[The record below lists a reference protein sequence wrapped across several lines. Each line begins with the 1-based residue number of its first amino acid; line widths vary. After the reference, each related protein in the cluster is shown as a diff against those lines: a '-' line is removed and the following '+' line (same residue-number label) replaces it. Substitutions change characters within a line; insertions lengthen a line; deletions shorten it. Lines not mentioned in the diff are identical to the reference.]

1 METEK
6 RYVTG
11 RVTDEHNEPLLG
23 VNIIIKGTTQGT
35 STDNNG
41 NYKINAP
48 IGSQLVFS
56 FIGRETK
63 TSPPIQK
70 DTAAFNLVLK
80 EIAEELDEVV
90 VTPPKNN
97 TTIKDVPKK
106 DVPKKDVPKKEEKKN
121 QENPIR
127 RFYNPQTIVTKKK
140 SYNDTLKTS
149 KLLLVGG
156 ASLLFGL
163 LLFSL
168 DNSQYKKSVKKVAI

>member
-6 RYVTG
+6 RYIIG
-11 RVTDEHNEPLLG
+11 RVTDEHNEPILG
-23 VNIIIKGTTQGT
+23 VNILIKGTTKGT
-35 STDNNG
+35 TTDVNG

-63 TSPPIQK
+63 ISPPIQK
-70 DTAAFNLVLK
+70 DTAAFNVVLK

-97 TTIKDVPKK
+97 KTIKET
-106 DVPKKDVPKKEEKKN
+106 PKKEEKEN

-127 RFYNPQTIVTKKK
+127 RLYNPQTIVTKKK

>member
-41 NYKINAP
+41 NYRINAP

-70 DTAAFNLVLK
+70 DTAAFNVVLK

-97 TTIKDVPKK
+97 KTIKET
-106 DVPKKDVPKKEEKKN
+106 PKKEEKEN

>member
-35 STDNNG
+35 TTDNNG

-63 TSPPIQK
+63 ISPPIQK
-70 DTAAFNLVLK
+70 DTAAFNVVLK

-97 TTIKDVPKK
+97 KTIKET
-106 DVPKKDVPKKEEKKN
+106 PKKEEKEN

>member
-35 STDNNG
+35 TTDNNG

-63 TSPPIQK
+63 ISPPIQK
-70 DTAAFNLVLK
+70 DTAAFNVVLK

-97 TTIKDVPKK
+97 KTIKET
-106 DVPKKDVPKKEEKKN
+106 PKKEEKEN

-168 DNSQYKKSVKKVAI
+168 DNSQYRKSVKKVAI

>member
-6 RYVTG
+6 RYIIG
-11 RVTDEHNEPLLG
+11 RVTDEHNEPILG
-23 VNIIIKGTTQGT
+23 VNILIKGTTKGT
-35 STDNNG
+35 TTDVNG

-63 TSPPIQK
+63 ISPPIQK
-70 DTAAFNLVLK
+70 DTAAFNVVLK
-80 EIAEELDEVV
+80 EITEELDEVV

-97 TTIKDVPKK
+97 KTIKETL
-106 DVPKKDVPKKEEKKN
+106 KKEEKEN

-149 KLLLVGG
+149 KLLLVCGT
-156 ASLLFGL
+156 SLLFGL

>member
-6 RYVTG
+6 RYIIG

-35 STDNNG
+35 TTDNNG

-63 TSPPIQK
+63 ISPPIQK
-70 DTAAFNLVLK
+70 DTAAFNVVLK

-97 TTIKDVPKK
+97 TTI
-106 DVPKKDVPKKEEKKN
+106 KDVPKKEEKKN

>member
-1 METEK
+1 MEIEK
-6 RYVTG
+6 RYIIG
-11 RVTDEHNEPLLG
+11 RVTDERNEPILG
-23 VNIIIKGTTQGT
+23 VNILIKGTTKGT
-35 STDNNG
+35 TTDVNG

-63 TSPPIQK
+63 ISPPIQK
-70 DTAAFNLVLK
+70 DTAAFNVVLK
-80 EIAEELDEVV
+80 EIAEELYEVV

-97 TTIKDVPKK
+97 KTIKET
-106 DVPKKDVPKKEEKKN
+106 PKKEEKEN

>member
-6 RYVTG
+6 RYIIG
-11 RVTDEHNEPLLG
+11 LVTDEHNEPILG
-23 VNIIIKGTTQGT
+23 VNILIKGTTKGT
-35 STDNNG
+35 TTDVNG

-63 TSPPIQK
+63 ISPPIQK
-70 DTAAFNLVLK
+70 DTAAFNVVLK
-80 EIAEELDEVV
+80 EISQELGEVV
-90 VTPPKNN
+90 VTPPQNN
-97 TTIKDVPKK
+97 KTIKET
-106 DVPKKDVPKKEEKKN
+106 PKKEEKKN

-140 SYNDTLKTS
+140 SYNDTLKNS

>member
-35 STDNNG
+35 TTDNNG

-63 TSPPIQK
+63 ISPPIQK
-70 DTAAFNLVLK
+70 DTAAFNVVLK

-97 TTIKDVPKK
+97 TTI
-106 DVPKKDVPKKEEKKN
+106 KDVPKKEEKKN

-140 SYNDTLKTS
+140 SYNDTLKNS

>member
-35 STDNNG
+35 TTDNNG

-63 TSPPIQK
+63 ISPPIQK
-70 DTAAFNLVLK
+70 DTAAFNVVLK

-97 TTIKDVPKK
+97 KTIKET
-106 DVPKKDVPKKEEKKN
+106 PKKEEKEN

-168 DNSQYKKSVKKVAI
+168 DNSQHKKSVKKVAI

>member
-6 RYVTG
+6 RYIIG
-11 RVTDEHNEPLLG
+11 RVTDERNEPILG
-23 VNIIIKGTTQGT
+23 VNILIKGTTKGT
-35 STDNNG
+35 TTDVNG

-63 TSPPIQK
+63 ISPPIQK
-70 DTAAFNLVLK
+70 DTAAFNVVLK

-97 TTIKDVPKK
+97 TTI
-106 DVPKKDVPKKEEKKN
+106 KDVPKKEEKKN

-168 DNSQYKKSVKKVAI
+168 DNSQYKKSIKKVAI

>member
-35 STDNNG
+35 TTDNNG

-63 TSPPIQK
+63 ISPPIQK
-70 DTAAFNLVLK
+70 DTAAFNVVLK

-106 DVPKKDVPKKEEKKN
+106 EEKKN

-127 RFYNPQTIVTKKK
+127 RFYNTKTIVTKKK

>member
-6 RYVTG
+6 RYIIG

-35 STDNNG
+35 TTDNNG

-63 TSPPIQK
+63 ISPPIQK
-70 DTAAFNLVLK
+70 DTAAFNVVLK

-90 VTPPKNN
+90 VTHPKNN
-97 TTIKDVPKK
+97 KTIKET
-106 DVPKKDVPKKEEKKN
+106 PKKEEKEN

>member
-6 RYVTG
+6 RYIIG

-35 STDNNG
+35 TTDNNG

-70 DTAAFNLVLK
+70 DTAAFNVVLK

-97 TTIKDVPKK
+97 KTIKET
-106 DVPKKDVPKKEEKKN
+106 PKKEEKEN
-121 QENPIR
+121 QGNPIR

-168 DNSQYKKSVKKVAI
+168 DNSQYRKSVKKVAI

>member
-35 STDNNG
+35 TTDNNG

-63 TSPPIQK
+63 ISPPIQK
-70 DTAAFNLVLK
+70 DTAAFNVVLK
-80 EIAEELDEVV
+80 EISEELDEVV

-97 TTIKDVPKK
+97 KTIKET
-106 DVPKKDVPKKEEKKN
+106 PKKEEKEN

-168 DNSQYKKSVKKVAI
+168 DNSQYRKSVKKVAI

>member
-1 METEK
+1 METDK

-80 EIAEELDEVV
+80 EIAEELDEV
-90 VTPPKNN
+90 
-97 TTIKDVPKK
+97 
-106 DVPKKDVPKKEEKKN
+106 PKKDVPKKEEQKN
-121 QENPIR
+121 QENPLR

-168 DNSQYKKSVKKVAI
+168 DNSQYKKSVKTVAI

>member
-6 RYVTG
+6 RYIIG
-11 RVTDEHNEPLLG
+11 RVTDEHNEPILG
-23 VNIIIKGTTQGT
+23 VNILIKGTTKGT
-35 STDNNG
+35 TTDVNG

-56 FIGRETK
+56 FIGRKTK
-63 TSPPIQK
+63 ISPPIQK
-70 DTAAFNLVLK
+70 DTAAFNVVLK
-80 EIAEELDEVV
+80 EISQELGEVV
-90 VTPPKNN
+90 VTPQKN
-97 TTIKDVPKK
+97 KEA
-106 DVPKKDVPKKEEKKN
+106 PKKEEKKN

-140 SYNDTLKTS
+140 SYNDTLKNS

>member
-35 STDNNG
+35 TTDNNG

-70 DTAAFNLVLK
+70 DTAAFNVVLK
-80 EIAEELDEVV
+80 EIVEELDEVV

-97 TTIKDVPKK
+97 KTIKET
-106 DVPKKDVPKKEEKKN
+106 PKKEEKEN

>member
-6 RYVTG
+6 RYIIG
-11 RVTDEHNEPLLG
+11 RVTDEHNEPILG
-23 VNIIIKGTTQGT
+23 VNILIKGTTKGT
-35 STDNNG
+35 TTDVNG

-63 TSPPIQK
+63 ISPPIQK
-70 DTAAFNLVLK
+70 DTAAFNVVLK

-97 TTIKDVPKK
+97 KTIKETPI
-106 DVPKKDVPKKEEKKN
+106 KEEKEN

>member
-35 STDNNG
+35 TTDNNG

-63 TSPPIQK
+63 ISPPIQK
-70 DTAAFNLVLK
+70 DTAAFNVVLK

-97 TTIKDVPKK
+97 KTTKET
-106 DVPKKDVPKKEEKKN
+106 PKKEEKEN

-140 SYNDTLKTS
+140 SYNDTLKNS
-149 KLLLVGG
+149 KLLLIGG

>member
-6 RYVTG
+6 RYITG
-11 RVTDEHNEPLLG
+11 RVTDEHNEPLFG
-23 VNIIIKGTTQGT
+23 VNILIKGTTQGT
-35 STDNNG
+35 TTDNNG
-41 NYKINAP
+41 NYKINAS

-63 TSPPIQK
+63 ISPPIQK
-70 DTAAFNLVLK
+70 DTAAFNVVLK

-97 TTIKDVPKK
+97 KTIKET
-106 DVPKKDVPKKEEKKN
+106 PKKEEKEN

-140 SYNDTLKTS
+140 NYNDTLKTS

>member
-23 VNIIIKGTTQGT
+23 VNIIIKGTTKGT
-35 STDNNG
+35 TTDVNG

-63 TSPPIQK
+63 ISPPIQK
-70 DTAAFNLVLK
+70 DTAAFNVVLK

-97 TTIKDVPKK
+97 KIIKET
-106 DVPKKDVPKKEEKKN
+106 PKKEEKEN

>member
-6 RYVTG
+6 RYIIG

-35 STDNNG
+35 TTDNNG

-63 TSPPIQK
+63 ISPPIQK
-70 DTAAFNLVLK
+70 DTAAFNVVLK
-80 EIAEELDEVV
+80 EFAEELDEVV

-97 TTIKDVPKK
+97 KTIKET
-106 DVPKKDVPKKEEKKN
+106 PKKEEKEN

>member
-6 RYVTG
+6 RYIIG
-11 RVTDEHNEPLLG
+11 RVTDEHNEPILG
-23 VNIIIKGTTQGT
+23 VNILIKGTTKGT
-35 STDNNG
+35 TTDVNG

-63 TSPPIQK
+63 ISPPIQK
-70 DTAAFNLVLK
+70 DTAAFNVVLK

-97 TTIKDVPKK
+97 KIIKET
-106 DVPKKDVPKKEEKKN
+106 PKKEEKEN

>member
-6 RYVTG
+6 RYIIG
-11 RVTDEHNEPLLG
+11 RVTDEHNEPILG
-23 VNIIIKGTTQGT
+23 VNILIKGTTKGT
-35 STDNNG
+35 TTDVNG

-48 IGSQLVFS
+48 IDSQLVFS
-56 FIGRETK
+56 FIGRGTK
-63 TSPPIQK
+63 ISPPIQK
-70 DTAAFNLVLK
+70 DTAAFNVVLK
-80 EIAEELDEVV
+80 EISQELGEVV
-90 VTPPKNN
+90 VTPQKN
-97 TTIKDVPKK
+97 KEA
-106 DVPKKDVPKKEEKKN
+106 PKKEEKKN

-127 RFYNPQTIVTKKK
+127 RFYNPQTIVKKKK
-140 SYNDTLKTS
+140 SYNDTLKNS

>member
-35 STDNNG
+35 TTDNNG

-63 TSPPIQK
+63 ISPPIQK
-70 DTAAFNLVLK
+70 DTAAFNVVLK

-97 TTIKDVPKK
+97 KTIKET
-106 DVPKKDVPKKEEKKN
+106 PKKEEKQN

>member
-6 RYVTG
+6 RYITG
-11 RVTDEHNEPLLG
+11 RVTDEHNEPILG
-23 VNIIIKGTTQGT
+23 VNILIKGTTKGT
-35 STDNNG
+35 TTDVNG

-63 TSPPIQK
+63 ISPLIQK
-70 DTAAFNLVLK
+70 DTAAFNVVLK
-80 EIAEELDEVV
+80 EIAEKLDEVV

-97 TTIKDVPKK
+97 KTIKET
-106 DVPKKDVPKKEEKKN
+106 PKKEEKEN

>member
-6 RYVTG
+6 RYIIG
-11 RVTDEHNEPLLG
+11 LVTDEHNEPILG
-23 VNIIIKGTTQGT
+23 VNILIKGTTKGT
-35 STDNNG
+35 TTDVNS

-63 TSPPIQK
+63 ISPPIQK
-70 DTAAFNLVLK
+70 DTAAFNVVLK
-80 EIAEELDEVV
+80 EISQELGEVV
-90 VTPPKNN
+90 VTPPQNN
-97 TTIKDVPKK
+97 KTIKET
-106 DVPKKDVPKKEEKKN
+106 PKKEEKKN

-140 SYNDTLKTS
+140 SYNDTLKNS

>member
-1 METEK
+1 MEAEK

-23 VNIIIKGTTQGT
+23 VKIIIKGTTQGT
-35 STDNNG
+35 TTDNNG

-63 TSPPIQK
+63 ISPPIQK
-70 DTAAFNLVLK
+70 DTAAFNVVLK

-97 TTIKDVPKK
+97 KTIKET
-106 DVPKKDVPKKEEKKN
+106 PKKEEKEN

>member
-35 STDNNG
+35 TTDNNG

-63 TSPPIQK
+63 ISPPIQK
-70 DTAAFNLVLK
+70 DTAAFNVVLK

-97 TTIKDVPKK
+97 KTIKET
-106 DVPKKDVPKKEEKKN
+106 PKKEEKEN

-163 LLFSL
+163 LLFFL

>member
-6 RYVTG
+6 RYIIG

-35 STDNNG
+35 TTDNNG

-63 TSPPIQK
+63 ISPPIQK
-70 DTAAFNLVLK
+70 DTAAFNVVLK

-97 TTIKDVPKK
+97 KTIKETPKK
-106 DVPKKDVPKKEEKKN
+106 GEKEN

>member
-23 VNIIIKGTTQGT
+23 VNIIIKGTTKGT
-35 STDNNG
+35 TTDVNG

-63 TSPPIQK
+63 ISPPIQK
-70 DTAAFNLVLK
+70 DTVAFNVVLK
-80 EIAEELDEVV
+80 EIAEELDKVV

-97 TTIKDVPKK
+97 KKIKET
-106 DVPKKDVPKKEEKKN
+106 PKKEEKEN